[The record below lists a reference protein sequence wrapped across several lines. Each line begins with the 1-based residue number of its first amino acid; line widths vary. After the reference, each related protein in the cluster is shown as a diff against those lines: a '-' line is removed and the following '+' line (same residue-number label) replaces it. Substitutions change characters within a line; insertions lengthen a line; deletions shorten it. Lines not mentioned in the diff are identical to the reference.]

1 MLARL
6 TFRVAALATVLAPVF
21 APSLVG
27 AQDRSQSR
35 SMVTSKQG
43 VVASESVLASQVGA
57 SILERGGNAIDAAV
71 AMNAMM
77 GLVAPMNDG
86 IGGDLF
92 AIIYEAKSGKLYGL
106 NASGW
111 APKGLTVE
119 HLRAKGRT
127 DMPGRGIDAATVPGA
142 VNGWEKLLTR
152 FGKQRFADVLAPS
165 IAYADAGFPVGEVVS
180 VYWKDSEKVLREDA
194 ATTKTFLPGGRLP
207 QAGELFRNPELAQTY
222 RQIAAGGAAAF
233 YKGAVAAK
241 LVSSSKTHG
250 GTMTAADLAEF
261 DSEWVEPIS
270 TTYRGWTVY
279 ELPPNGQ
286 GIAALEMLNI
296 METFP
301 LATMGHNSVP
311 ALHHMIEAKKLA
323 YADMQRYDGDPRF
336 VKIPVDAMRSKA
348 YAAERAKLVNVSK
361 ATCSPDAGTP
371 SGTDNGTTY
380 LSAVDTEGN
389 MISLIQSNY
398 STVGFGA
405 GIAVADA
412 GFVWHNRGAGFS
424 FDPASAN
431 VLAGRKR
438 PLHTIIPA
446 FMEKGDTRVAFGIM
460 GGWNQAQAH
469 AQFVSNIAD
478 FGMNIQGALDAPR
491 FSKETFPGC
500 DVNFESRIPDG
511 VLKALA
517 AMGHEIVMRGDY
529 SSTRMGAGQ
538 AVMRNYTTGINSGAS
553 DPRKD
558 GSAVSELLPIR
569 PREPLRRPAPAR
581 K

>member
-6 TFRVAALATVLAPVF
+6 TFTVAALATVLTPAL
-21 APSLVG
+21 APSLAG

-241 LVSSSKTHG
+241 LLSSSKTHG

-380 LSAVDTEGN
+380 LSAVDKEGN

-538 AVMRNYTTGINSGAS
+538 AVMRNYTTGINAGAS

-558 GSAVSELLPIR
+558 GSAVSELLPIS
-569 PREPLRRPAPAR
+569 PRGPMRRPAPAR